1 MPMILSALVDW
12 IKFWSWAGLPGVLI
26 DWQLITRVLSGRSV
40 RPGVT
45 LLGEEVATGLVKLR
59 SDVSVLQ
66 VSFKYE
72 KEFVVSKSN
81 LDHWLKASDTD
92 FKVLK
97 AIAWKVLNQMK
108 NVWCSRLSQ
117 KLKVKLFLATVESV
131 LVYGGEAWTMKK
143 NLTKAIDGVYTRES
157 YIR

>member
-1 MPMILSALVDW
+1 MPMIISALVDW

-72 KEFVVSKSN
+72 KEFVVSKTVVSN
-81 LDHWLKASDTD
+81 RHVSKLGTPQ
-92 FKVLK
+92 
-97 AIAWKVLNQMK
+97 WKHPQ
-108 NVWCSRLSQ
+108 
-117 KLKVKLFLATVESV
+117 
-131 LVYGGEAWTMKK
+131 
-143 NLTKAIDGVYTRES
+143 LTL
-157 YIR
+157 